1 MTSENKELE
10 QIGEFELIRRISSV
24 LDIIPDDP
32 PLFTNLIKG
41 ISDDAAVFRPSPE
54 KVQLF
59 TTDAFVE
66 GIHFDLTFTSLK
78 HLGWKAMIANISDI
92 IAMNGIPRYA
102 TIAIS
107 IPNKIFPHM
116 VEELYQGAANA
127 CRKYSCLI
135 VGGDTTASIGGLII
149 SVALIGETEEQ
160 NVRYRNGAKP
170 GELIC
175 VTGHLGSSIAG
186 LKILEREKKK
196 YEASPDKSNF
206 KPALEPYKLAL
217 EKHLMPKA
225 RLDMVQIFKKNIN
238 IGALIDISDGLA
250 SELHHICEE
259 SNVGAKIYEHN
270 IPIETITGIIAQEF
284 LEQPTDYAL
293 YGGEEY
299 ELLFTISDKE
309 YEKIATL
316 TDDVT
321 IIGRVTEKDVI
332 LVQENGE
339 ESPLPWGGYDHFK
352 SKRIS
357 K

>member
-10 QIGEFELIRRISSV
+10 QISEFELIRRISSV
-24 LDIIPDDP
+24 LDIRPDDS
-32 PLFTNLIKG
+32 PLFINLIKG

-59 TTDAFVE
+59 TTDAFAE
-66 GIHFDLTFTSLK
+66 GVHFDLTFTSFK
-78 HLGWKAMIANISDI
+78 HLGWKAMVANISDI

-102 TIAIS
+102 TMAIS
-107 IPNKIFPHM
+107 IPKKISPRM
-116 VEELYQGAANA
+116 VEELYQGAASA

-160 NVRYRNGAKP
+160 NVRYRNDAKP

-175 VTGHLGSSIAG
+175 VTGHLGSSVAG

-196 YEASPDKSNF
+196 YETSPDKSNF

-217 EKHLMPKA
+217 EKHLMPTA
-225 RLDMVQIFKKNIN
+225 RLDMIQIFKKDIK

-250 SELHHICEE
+250 SELHHICKA
-259 SNVGAKIYEHN
+259 SNVGARIYEHN
-270 IPIETITGIIAQEF
+270 IPIETITGIIAEEF
-284 LEQPTDYAL
+284 LEHPTDYAL

-299 ELLFTISDKE
+299 ELLFTINDKE
-309 YEKIATL
+309 YEKIETL

-321 IIGRVTEKDVI
+321 IIGRVTEKEVT
-332 LVQENGE
+332 LVRENGE
-339 ESPLPWGGYDHFK
+339 EAPLPCGGYDHFK
-352 SKRIS
+352 SKNT
-357 K
+357 